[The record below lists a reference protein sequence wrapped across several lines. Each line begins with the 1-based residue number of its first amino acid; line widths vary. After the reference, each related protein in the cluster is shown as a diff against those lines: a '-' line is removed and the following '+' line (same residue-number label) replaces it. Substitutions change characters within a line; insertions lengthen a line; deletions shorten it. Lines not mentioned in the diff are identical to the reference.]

1 MKEIQFKLCLYSGI
15 HVFLYS
21 FKTISISCSFVK
33 IRGYVRPFLC
43 RFGTCLI
50 PVWYRFVSI
59 SIGIFPYVFL
69 PQTSFLNQYCGFA
82 SFPVFLNFTNAQMP
96 GVQLHQNGESRSSA
110 NNKLQT
116 TNFLSI
122 GNWKFTMCL
131 SCNPVET
138 KSRSSGQKI
147 KTSTTGQRSPSRPR
161 RAAPRTHGSG
171 TSGNK

>member
-1 MKEIQFKLCLYSGI
+1 MQKGEKMKEIQFKLCLYSGI

-69 PQTSFLNQYCGFA
+69 PQTSFLNQKRRKA
-82 SFPVFLNFTNAQMP
+82 PVSDFLNFVIFHLP
-96 GVQLHQNGESRSSA
+96 GVQVPQNAVFPSNPGSA
-110 NNKLQT
+110 CPLA
-116 TNFLSI
+116 LSAGSEYSI
-122 GNWKFTMCL
+122 LTPNIQ
-131 SCNPVET
+131 ET
-138 KSRSSGQKI
+138 ER
-147 KTSTTGQRSPSRPR
+147 
-161 RAAPRTHGSG
+161 
-171 TSGNK
+171 